1 MRGVRQANGR
11 GRLSPPAIPSHLR
24 EQLGGHSSGRAWL
37 DSLPRLLSEC
47 VDRWQLRVETAYRNG
62 NASLVLPATR
72 QDDSPVVLKI
82 QFPHSECEH
91 EAAALAHW
99 DGDGA
104 VRLLDHDEE
113 RHALLVERCIPG
125 THLSEI
131 DPDSALG
138 TMIDLLP
145 RLWKPAGRT
154 FRTLADEA
162 AMWIEHLPEE
172 WQTAGEPFKRSTLDT
187 VLTML
192 DALSRSQG
200 EQVLVHQD
208 LHGDN
213 VLRAQREPWLAIDP
227 KPLVGEREFAVAPIV
242 RSSELGHSQPAV
254 RGRLARLTHELD
266 LDLERARWWTIT
278 QTLAWAFDGA
288 LAHQVHLDVVGWLL
302 EDT

>member
-1 MRGVRQANGR
+1 M
-11 GRLSPPAIPSHLR
+11 
-24 EQLGGHSSGRAWL
+24 
-37 DSLPRLLSEC
+37 
-47 VDRWQLRVETAYRNG
+47 
-62 NASLVLPATR
+62 LPATR
-72 QDDSPVVLKI
+72 ADDSPVVLKI
-82 QFPHSECEH
+82 QFPHSECEY
-91 EAAALAHW
+91 EGAALAHW

-113 RHALLVERCIPG
+113 RHALLVERCTPG

-138 TMIDLLP
+138 TMIELLP
-145 RLWKPAGRT
+145 RLWKPAGRP
-154 FRTLADEA
+154 FRTLAEEA

-172 WQTAGEPFKRSTLDT
+172 WQTAGRPLERSVLDT

-192 DALSRSQG
+192 DELSRSQG
-200 EQVLVHQD
+200 EQVLLHQD

-227 KPLVGEREFAVAPIV
+227 KPLVGEREFGVAPIV
-242 RSSELGHSQPAV
+242 RSRELGHSQSAV
-254 RGRLARLTHELD
+254 RGRLARLTHELE

-278 QTLAWAFDGA
+278 QTLAWAFDGTVA
-288 LAHQVHLDVVGWLL
+288 YQAHLDVVRWLL